1 MKEVWRLYLKYGL
14 LRVLI
19 NWLKLLACVP
29 RFHAVPFTRDW
40 ALAAFEDMSA
50 SAAPATPDFEKENLR
65 LKQLLK
71 QLSGK
76 YKKVRAVTTT
86 WHIC

>member
-1 MKEVWRLYLKYGL
+1 MDFCCSDFPTCPSLNDG
-14 LRVLI
+14 
-19 NWLKLLACVP
+19 
-29 RFHAVPFTRDW
+29 
-40 ALAAFEDMSA
+40 ALAAVEEMSA

-76 YKKVRAVTTT
+76 YKKVRAQ
-86 WHIC
+86 

>member
-1 MKEVWRLYLKYGL
+1 MKEASDVKWVE
-14 LRVLI
+14 RVLI
-19 NWLKLLACVP
+19 ILVKTARLRSA
-29 RFHAVPFTRDW
+29 FHAVPSPHDE
-40 ALAAFEDMSA
+40 ALAACEEMSA